1 MQNPSLQD
9 KWAVV
14 DQFAYGLAGVAK
26 RAISVQELG
35 QKLDLSQDGYNVAL
49 YEKNFKIACKNLIA
63 QHGHELTYTCKI
75 TLGSKEKSPD
85 GQPYRKGEYRLYMGD
100 WGCFV
105 ILLAPTEDKL
115 SIDERRALD
124 AFYVID
130 DSPLRNTDDEAAR
143 KVQLKELIQ
152 ERLASQKPAAPKSAP
167 KSPPKENTSEDT
179 PA

>member
-14 DQFAYGLAGVAK
+14 DQFAYGLAGVAR
-26 RAISVQELG
+26 RAISLQELG
-35 QKLDLSQDGYNVAL
+35 EKLDLSQDGYNVAL

-75 TLGSKEKSPD
+75 TLGSKEKTPD
-85 GQPYRKGEYRLYMGD
+85 GTPYRKGEYRLYMGD
-100 WGCFV
+100 WGSFV
-105 ILLAPTEDKL
+105 ALLAPTEDKL
-115 SIDERRALD
+115 AIDERRALD

-130 DSPLRNTDDEAAR
+130 DNPLRSTDDEAAH
-143 KVQLKELIQ
+143 KAQLKDLIQ
-152 ERLASQKPAAPKSAP
+152 ERLASQKPAAPKS
-167 KSPPKENTSEDT
+167 PPKENTSEDT